1 MKKIVWAGL
10 IVLAVIYFS
19 FSLDKAFRYSQ
30 KQSLKEMS
38 TNYKEEQFKIISAC
52 TKEIE
57 ALPTVEL
64 YIKRGNA
71 YATLSGFKEFI
82 PKNYA
87 KGAIFDYNQAIA
99 IDPNS
104 FDAYYNRALIF
115 LKEKDYDQAISSFT
129 KAIEI
134 KPNNNF
140 GISFVYYMRARAFAE
155 KGYLDKAILDY
166 TKTLELNPHDPSVYD
181 ERAKVYFSIKEYE
194 KAWLDVHK
202 AESLGHVTNPGFL
215 KVLREASGSS
225 AEN

>member
-115 LKEKDYDQAISSFT
+115 LKEKDSGTRSVDELFSQTTEPSSSIIFFT
-129 KAIEI
+129 A
-134 KPNNNF
+134 
-140 GISFVYYMRARAFAE
+140 S
-155 KGYLDKAILDY
+155 
-166 TKTLELNPHDPSVYD
+166 
-181 ERAKVYFSIKEYE
+181 
-194 KAWLDVHK
+194 
-202 AESLGHVTNPGFL
+202 PGFTTIL
-215 KVLREASGSS
+215 T
-225 AEN
+225 